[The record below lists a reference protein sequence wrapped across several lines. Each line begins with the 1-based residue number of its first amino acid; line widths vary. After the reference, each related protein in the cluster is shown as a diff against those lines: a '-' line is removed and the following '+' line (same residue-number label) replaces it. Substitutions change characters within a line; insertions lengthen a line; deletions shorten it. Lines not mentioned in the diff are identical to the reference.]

1 MPLFARSFQELMT
14 DSIEDLA
21 SNTNITRLSAGGFA
35 RALLEAVNKRLAEVY
50 EVFDLNMARAFVS
63 SAPGQYLDMIGLLLG
78 VTRESSVAANVTT
91 DTQVIKFYVD
101 TGTFGTIN
109 GGSDILVPQGTILST
124 RTAGAGITYRTIEEA
139 TLPLGQNSAWI
150 AAEAAIPGEEAN
162 VGSGSLLYH
171 DFTDYTDSDS
181 STLLVTNVHPISNG
195 KNFESDANYRF
206 RIVNRAL
213 EAEAANLTAIRLAA
227 LSTPGVADVILIR
240 RYRGIGTFGVIIQ
253 SILPVVSTTLIEAV
267 TANVAQVQAYGEIA
281 YIRAPRETGISMKL
295 VVHYNR
301 RLSENELL
309 EIEDDLKRSITEEI
323 NGLDI
328 GDTFYVN
335 KLVANLFMVSDE
347 IANFGETGQP
357 IKELYVHKESQLE
370 DNRVRQKLLGDHV
383 PESDE
388 RVIVEPSLSVPITLE
403 RQYVRR

>member
-253 SILPVVSTTLIEAV
+253 SILPVVSTSLIEAV